1 MPDHRPAVLR
11 QATRPAPAELA
22 GPGPLPPTRDLGAL
36 TATARRIRRHAVG
49 MIAIAGM
56 GYLGQATSSA
66 EIFAVLYRGVLRHGT
81 DRFVLSPG
89 HYVVS
94 HYAAAVESG
103 LLAEDALATYGA
115 DGSWLES
122 ISTERT
128 PLVSATCGAL
138 GQGLSVGVGLAL
150 AAALAGEDRR
160 TFVFASDGEMEEGQT
175 WEAAMFAAHHRL
187 GGLTVLFDCNG
198 SQVDGPVRTVT
209 TLEPL
214 SEKWQAFGWDV
225 HEVDGH
231 DVGALLDALDA
242 STAGDRPSVVLART
256 TMLRGLDSIG
266 DMRDA
271 HFVTFGPGDVDRA
284 LAETADPADPADP
297 AHPTDPTPTSALDP
311 IVAIAGA
318 RR

>member
-1 MPDHRPAVLR
+1 MPGPSHAVLR
-11 QATRPAPAELA
+11 DGVRPSPAGLS
-22 GPGPLPPTRDLGAL
+22 GPGPAPL
-36 TATARRIRRHAVG
+36 TTDPATLAATARRIRGHAVR

-66 EIFAVLYRGVLRHGT
+66 ELFAVLYRAVMRHGV

-89 HYVVS
+89 HYAVT
-94 HYAAAVESG
+94 HYAAAVEAG
-103 LLAEDALATYGA
+103 LLAEGALRTYGV

-150 AAALAGEDRR
+150 ADTLAAEPRR
-160 TFVFASDGEMEEGQT
+160 TFVFASDGELEEGQT

-187 GGLTVLFDCNG
+187 GRLTALVDCNG

-209 TLEPL
+209 TLEPVP
-214 SEKWQAFGWDV
+214 EKWHAFGWDV

-231 DVGALLDALDA
+231 DVEAILGALEA
-242 STAGDRPSVVLART
+242 SILSDRPSVLLART
-256 TMLRGLDSIG
+256 TMLHGLTSIG
-266 DMRDA
+266 DGRDA
-271 HFVTFGPGDVDRA
+271 HFVTLGPGDADRA
-284 LAETADPADPADP
+284 LAETA
-297 AHPTDPTPTSALDP
+297 
-311 IVAIAGA
+311 
-318 RR
+318 R